1 MLFSASVL
9 GILGYALLWASPLDI
24 TGAVTLIASV
34 VSLIVSILELARIIT
49 KYCFPENDEE
59 YIVKIVESIQDNA
72 LEKLK
77 ETNRA
82 AEARSESQDNN
93 K

>member
-1 MLFSASVL
+1 M
-9 GILGYALLWASPLDI
+9 LWASPLDV

-49 KYCFPENDEE
+49 KYCFPKNDEE